1 MNIYHRLKRARR
13 LRSMGRAFDTVLER
27 QRKSHPADLE
37 ERRLRL
43 RRVREEAVGNP
54 EFLGQAIAN
63 LEKNAFRVL
72 RAATIEEAQDL
83 IVREI
88 GEEKLVVKAKS
99 NLTREV
105 GLEEVLAQRGVEV
118 IDTDIGDRIIQL
130 AGDHPSHPTGP
141 ASHLDRYDIARILSR
156 HLGREV
162 EASPQ
167 ELTSLLRQEVSGY
180 IQRARIG
187 ITGANAICAEE
198 GAVVLLHNE
207 GNIQQVSLCPG
218 KHLILAGTDRIYPN
232 LEEAIN
238 LARLL
243 TYYATGDVLTSF
255 INVIGGPS
263 KTADIEKKLFRGVHG
278 PQEVV
283 VILVD
288 NHRSLLLGSEF
299 RELLY
304 CIGCGECLLVCP
316 AYRAFGPEYS
326 GREPGGRGA
335 VLDAVLRDE
344 KKAMELCLTCG
355 RCYKNCPLEIDIPAM
370 VLKLRKAHLAGAWEF
385 LDSHLRW
392 LGRRAELEV
401 WPLLAVFLSDRP

>member
-1 MNIYHRLKRARR
+1 
-13 LRSMGRAFDTVLER
+13 VLQR
-27 QRKSHPADLE
+27 QRRSQPSDLQ

-43 RRVREEAVGNP
+43 RLVREEAVGNP
-54 EFLGQAIAN
+54 GLTAQAIAN

-72 RAATIEEAQDL
+72 RAETIEEAQSL
-83 IVREI
+83 ILREI
-88 GEEKLVVKAKS
+88 GAERLVVKAKS

-105 GLEEVLAQRGVEV
+105 GLEEFLAQRGVEV
-118 IDTDIGDRIIQL
+118 IDTDIGDRIVQL

-162 EASPQ
+162 DASPQ
-167 ELTSLLRQEVSGY
+167 ELASLLRQEVSGY

-207 GNIQQVSLCPG
+207 GNIQQVSLCSG
-218 KHLILAGTDRIYPN
+218 KHLVLAGIDRIYPN
-232 LEEAIN
+232 LEEAVN

-243 TYYATGDVLTSF
+243 TYYATGDVITSF

-288 NHRSLLLGSEF
+288 NHRSVLQGGEF

-326 GREPGGRGA
+326 GREPGGRGVVLEA
-335 VLDAVLRDE
+335 VAGDE
-344 KKAMELCLTCG
+344 QKALELCLTCG
-355 RCYKNCPLEIDIPAM
+355 RCRKNCPLEIDIPSM
-370 VLKLRKAHLAGAWEF
+370 VLKLRKARLAGAWDF

-401 WPLLAVFLSDRP
+401 WPLLSVFLPDQP

>member
-1 MNIYHRLKRARR
+1 MLQ
-13 LRSMGRAFDTVLER
+13 R
-27 QRKSHPADLE
+27 QRRSQPSDLQ

-43 RRVREEAVGNP
+43 RLVREEAVGNP
-54 EFLGQAIAN
+54 GLTAQAIAN

-72 RAATIEEAQDL
+72 RAETIEEAQSL
-83 IVREI
+83 ILREI
-88 GEEKLVVKAKS
+88 GAERLVVKAKS

-105 GLEEVLAQRGVEV
+105 GLEEFLAQRGVEV
-118 IDTDIGDRIIQL
+118 IDTDIGDRIVQL

-162 EASPQ
+162 DASPQ
-167 ELTSLLRQEVSGY
+167 ELASLLRQEVSGY

-207 GNIQQVSLCPG
+207 GNIQQVSLCSG
-218 KHLILAGTDRIYPN
+218 KHLVLAGIDRIYPN
-232 LEEAIN
+232 LEEAVN

-243 TYYATGDVLTSF
+243 TYYATGDVITSF

-288 NHRSLLLGSEF
+288 NHRSVLQGGEF

-326 GREPGGRGA
+326 GREPGGRGVVLEA
-335 VLDAVLRDE
+335 VAGDE
-344 KKAMELCLTCG
+344 QKALELCLTCG
-355 RCYKNCPLEIDIPAM
+355 RCRKNCPLEIDIPSM
-370 VLKLRKAHLAGAWEF
+370 VLKLRKARLAGAWDF

-401 WPLLAVFLSDRP
+401 WPLLSVFLPDQP

>member
-1 MNIYHRLKRARR
+1 MGGSLNIYHRLKRARR
-13 LRSMGRAFDTVLER
+13 LRSMGRSFDTVLER
-27 QRKSHPADLE
+27 QRKNHPTDLE
-37 ERRLRL
+37 ERRHGL
-43 RRVREEAVGNP
+43 RRATEAGVGTP
-54 EFLGQAIAN
+54 DLLGQAIAN

-207 GNIQQVSLCPG
+207 GNIHRQSLC
-218 KHLILAGTDRIYPN
+218 
-232 LEEAIN
+232 
-238 LARLL
+238 
-243 TYYATGDVLTSF
+243 
-255 INVIGGPS
+255 
-263 KTADIEKKLFRGVHG
+263 
-278 PQEVV
+278 
-283 VILVD
+283 
-288 NHRSLLLGSEF
+288 
-299 RELLY
+299 
-304 CIGCGECLLVCP
+304 
-316 AYRAFGPEYS
+316 
-326 GREPGGRGA
+326 
-335 VLDAVLRDE
+335 
-344 KKAMELCLTCG
+344 
-355 RCYKNCPLEIDIPAM
+355 
-370 VLKLRKAHLAGAWEF
+370 
-385 LDSHLRW
+385 
-392 LGRRAELEV
+392 
-401 WPLLAVFLSDRP
+401 

>member
-1 MNIYHRLKRARR
+1 M
-13 LRSMGRAFDTVLER
+13 RSMGRAFDTVLER
-27 QRKSHPADLE
+27 QRKSHPADLQ

-43 RRVREEAVGNP
+43 RRVREESVGNAD
-54 EFLGQAIAN
+54 LLAQAIAN
-63 LEKNAFRVL
+63 LENNAFRVL
-72 RAATIEEAQDL
+72 RAATIEEAQAL
-83 IVREI
+83 IVREV
-88 GEEKLVVKAKS
+88 GDEKLAVKAKS

-105 GLEEVLAQRGVEV
+105 GLEEVLAARGVEV
-118 IDTDIGDRIIQL
+118 IDTDIGDRIVQL
-130 AGDHPSHPTGP
+130 AGDRPSHPTGP
-141 ASHLDRYDIARILSR
+141 ASHLDRHDIARILSK

-162 EASPQ
+162 AVSPQ
-167 ELTSLLRQEVSGY
+167 ELASLLREDVSGY

-232 LEEAIN
+232 LEEAVN

-243 TYYATGDVLTSF
+243 TYYATGNVITSF
-255 INVIGGPS
+255 VNVIGGPS

-288 NHRSLLLGSEF
+288 NYRSSLLGTEF

-344 KKAMELCLTCG
+344 QKALELCLSCG
-355 RCYKNCPLEIDIPAM
+355 HCRKNCPLEIDIPAM
-370 VLKLRKAHLAGAWEF
+370 VLKLREARLAGVGNF
-385 LDSHLRW
+385 LDAHLRW

-401 WPLLAVFLSDRP
+401 WPLLSVFLSDRP

>member
-1 MNIYHRLKRARR
+1 M
-13 LRSMGRAFDTVLER
+13 RSMGRAFDTVLER
-27 QRKSHPADLE
+27 QRKSHPADLH

-43 RRVREEAVGNP
+43 RRVREESVGNAD
-54 EFLGQAIAN
+54 LLAQAIEN

-72 RAATIEEAQDL
+72 RAATIEEAQAL
-83 IVREI
+83 IVREV
-88 GEEKLVVKAKS
+88 GDEKLAVKAKS

-105 GLEEVLAQRGVEV
+105 GLEEVLAARGVEV
-118 IDTDIGDRIIQL
+118 IDTDIGDRIVQL

-141 ASHLDRYDIARILSR
+141 ASHLDRYDIARILSK

-162 EASPQ
+162 APSPQ
-167 ELTSLLRQEVSGY
+167 ELASLLREDVSGY

-207 GNIQQVSLCPG
+207 GNIQQVSLRPG

-232 LEEAIN
+232 LEEAVN

-243 TYYATGDVLTSF
+243 TYYATGNVITSF
-255 INVIGGPS
+255 VNIIGGPS

-288 NHRSLLLGSEF
+288 NHRSSLLGTEF
-299 RELLY
+299 RDLLY

-344 KKAMELCLTCG
+344 QKALELCLTCG
-355 RCYKNCPLEIDIPAM
+355 RCRKNCPLEIDIPSM
-370 VLKLRKAHLAGAWEF
+370 VLKLRKARLAGTWDF
-385 LDSHLRW
+385 LDAHLRW

-401 WPLLAVFLSDRP
+401 WPLLSVFFSDRR